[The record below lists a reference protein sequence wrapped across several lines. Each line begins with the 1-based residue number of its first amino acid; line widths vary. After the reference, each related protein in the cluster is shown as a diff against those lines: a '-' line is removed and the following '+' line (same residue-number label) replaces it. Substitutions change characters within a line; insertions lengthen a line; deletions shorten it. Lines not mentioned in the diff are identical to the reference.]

1 MSGPEQDY
9 SQWNQNQAP
18 PGEGQAPPWN
28 AGGQAQPPPWNAGGQ
43 SQPPPW
49 NAGGQGQQP
58 PPWNAGGQWAQPNA
72 YPTQAP
78 VIKNYRTQSIVTLIL
93 SIFFCWFGLATA
105 IPALIYSTRVTESI
119 ARGDYARAV
128 DASRKARLL
137 SWIAVGIIAFVWV
150 IILIILVVSLS
161 NSNTNTGFSNT

>member
-18 PGEGQAPPWN
+18 PGQGQAPPWN
-28 AGGQAQPPPWNAGGQ
+28 AGGQGQPPPWNAGGQ

-49 NAGGQGQQP
+49 NAGGQWAP
-58 PPWNAGGQWAQPNA
+58 PNP
-72 YPTQAP
+72 YPTQVP
-78 VIKNYRTQSIVTLIL
+78 VIKNYRTQSIVTLIA
-93 SIFFCWFGLATA
+93 SILFCWFGLATA

-137 SWIAVGIIAFVWV
+137 SWIAVGIIAFAWV